1 VLLSDGDR
9 VAVSAQAQA
18 TTVAGQDYPRLYL
31 FLMRVRDGRIT
42 EIVEHCDT
50 ALVGRVLTPLTPP

>member
-1 VLLSDGDR
+1 V
-9 VAVSAQAQA
+9 
-18 TTVAGQDYPRLYL
+18 TGQDYPRLYL

-50 ALVGRVLTPLTPP
+50 ALVERVLTPLTPP